1 MPPQL
6 PNCVNVP
13 HDSGLQHLFVYQK
26 VILPLHMFILVTDYN
41 QAFKGS
47 VYPLIKTRQAGKPVF
62 G

>member
-6 PNCVNVP
+6 PNRVNVP
-13 HDSGLQHLFVYQK
+13 RYSVLQHLFEYHK
-26 VILPLHMFILVTDYN
+26 VISPLHMLIQVTDYN
-41 QAFKGS
+41 QTFKGA